1 MQPKEKTG
9 NVMWGGRFDAK
20 PSEIMQDMN
29 ASIDFDKRLYKED
42 IAGSKAH
49 CAMLIKQKIISE
61 DDGNKILQGLETVL
75 SEIESGSFV
84 FSKELEDIHMNIEAR
99 LHDLIGEAAGKLH
112 TARSR
117 NDQVATDFRL
127 WTKQAISQLEDAL
140 SALQDA
146 LNAQAA
152 AHKDTVIPGFTHL
165 QIAQPTKFGTH
176 LQAYVQ
182 MLGRDKSRFVDCADR
197 LNECPLGA
205 CALAGTSFPIDR
217 DYTAQ
222 QLGFKAP
229 MANTLDAVGSR
240 DFALEFLS
248 CVSICSV
255 HLSRLAEEL
264 ILWSSSMFDFISLSD
279 SFTTGSSI
287 MPQKRNPDAAE
298 LIRAKIGRIAGSWN
312 TLLIVQKALPLAYNK
327 DLQEDKEPVFDAFD
341 TLISCLQL
349 MTGMISDMSV
359 KSENMAKA
367 ADMGFST
374 ATQLAD
380 WLVQHLG
387 LPFRQAHHVT
397 GQIVKYAETHQKPLK
412 GLSLE
417 ELQDFH
423 NGINDDIYKIL

>member
-1 MQPKEKTG
+1 
-9 NVMWGGRFDAK
+9 
-20 PSEIMQDMN
+20 
-29 ASIDFDKRLYKED
+29 
-42 IAGSKAH
+42 
-49 CAMLIKQKIISE
+49 
-61 DDGNKILQGLETVL
+61 
-75 SEIESGSFV
+75 
-84 FSKELEDIHMNIEAR
+84 
-99 LHDLIGEAAGKLH
+99 
-112 TARSR
+112 
-117 NDQVATDFRL
+117 
-127 WTKQAISQLEDAL
+127 
-140 SALQDA
+140 
-146 LNAQAA
+146 
-152 AHKDTVIPGFTHL
+152 
-165 QIAQPTKFGTH
+165 
-176 LQAYVQ
+176 
-182 MLGRDKSRFVDCADR
+182 
-197 LNECPLGA
+197 
-205 CALAGTSFPIDR
+205 
-217 DYTAQ
+217 
-222 QLGFKAP
+222 
-229 MANTLDAVGSR
+229 

-248 CVSICSV
+248 CASICSV

-341 TLISCLQL
+341 TLLSCLQL

-367 ADMGFST
+367 ADLGFST

-397 GQIVKYAETHQKPLK
+397 GQIVKYAEAHQKPLK